1 MEECSWA
8 SLGSGSS
15 RAHPLP
21 QSRGEPGAT
30 HPHTHC
36 ALKFYAEEHHVGA
49 KRFYGHTFGLHIGVL
64 GRKKA
69 SCPFLGGAAY
79 LAAATAPHPLCQ
91 GMQGPFLPALHSS
104 SLKQTN
110 TPTPQ
115 KKTTTHNNKQ
125 NHHKPNNNN
134 IHEPQLLRRQF
145 LTFIPQLICHTMTN
159 ATVVCNRRE
168 TWCGEKSQLPVKQL
182 VFNEL

>member
-1 MEECSWA
+1 MF
-8 SLGSGSS
+8 LGKPWLWEQQSS
-15 RAHPLP
+15 PP
-21 QSRGEPGAT
+21 TPKQRGAWGAT
-30 HPHTHC
+30 CPHTHC

-91 GMQGPFLPALHSS
+91 GMPGPFLPALRSS

-110 TPTPQ
+110 QPTQ
-115 KKTTTHNNKQ
+115 TKKNKQ
-125 NHHKPNNNN
+125 NHHHKPNHNN

-145 LTFIPQLICHTMTN
+145 LTFIPQLICHTMKLG
-159 ATVVCNRRE
+159 V
-168 TWCGEKSQLPVKQL
+168 EKSPSSQ
-182 VFNEL
+182 

>member
-30 HPHTHC
+30 HPHMHC

-115 KKTTTHNNKQ
+115 KK
-125 NHHKPNNNN
+125 NHHTQQQTKP
-134 IHEPQLLRRQF
+134 PQTKQ
-145 LTFIPQLICHTMTN
+145 QQY
-159 ATVVCNRRE
+159 
-168 TWCGEKSQLPVKQL
+168 TWTPASKEAVSNFYSPTYLPYNDKCYCCM
-182 VFNEL
+182 